1 MFAEYILNV
10 YLHQQT
16 NKQKPIMEAKSN
28 KAQEKKRSSKHGIY

>member
-16 NKQKPIMEAKSN
+16 KAIMEAKSN